1 MLTFWR
7 RLTRDLRERR
17 KPPHVLVRRGWLLMR
32 QEPRIVAHAVAS
44 GCVPMTPE
52 RAYHRISAL
61 VRG

>member
-1 MLTFWR
+1 
-7 RLTRDLRERR
+7 
-17 KPPHVLVRRGWLLMR
+17 VLLRRGWLLMR